1 MLFHFLYKNLHGY
14 RFLVMLVMLA
24 AIVQVM
30 VAQGLLFAG
39 KFMLDKV
46 TAHLDPN
53 VGPLDGIIT
62 FFDRFGSTQG
72 LHHNEVHTVAGVL
85 IFSALALVVLGI
97 VTGLLSWFQQ
107 FAASRIAQNLS
118 ARLRKQL
125 FGHLE
130 RLSLDW
136 HGKQKKGDLVQRVTG
151 NISDI
156 EKLVTDG
163 LVDLLGG
170 ILTLVSAIIV
180 MLSLSIPF
188 TELSII
194 IVPALF
200 LVVFTY
206 TRSIKAAS
214 KKAAKAAGE
223 VANVAVE
230 DIGAITVLKA
240 FTLEDREALRF
251 NKYSE
256 KTRKAGMQAG
266 GMQAQFT
273 PLVTFLVAV
282 GTAVITGVGYYV
294 SVGNSFHPLPFLDIP
309 KFTITVGTVAVFIG
323 NVNNLFQPMK
333 DLSKLTN
340 VGTNAAAGAERI
352 QEVLDEAPEVMDY
365 AGTYH
370 GREKMRGDIEFE
382 NVTFSYN
389 ANHPVLKG
397 INLHIPAG
405 KKVALVGLSGGGK
418 TTLVK
423 LIPRFYEIQGGSVRL
438 DGADNRMY
446 PLRILRQNVSMVLQE
461 SVLFEGSI
469 RENIEIGRPGAS
481 EAEIIDA
488 AKKANIHTVILEKLG
503 GYDRVLREQGRDL
516 SGGQRQR
523 LAIAR
528 AILRDA
534 PILVLDEPTASLD
547 VESEAEV
554 MHALDKLV
562 VGRTVLMIS
571 HRLSTLGNVDEVIV
585 LKDGR
590 IVEQGT
596 FKDLKRK
603 GGIFAEL
610 LEEQNRYNSEREGD
624 KSILRSAYIDIPKL
638 QDRVVVAPADNPALR
653 QGRQQQQQQQQYNMK
668 PKPLD
673 KDARILVELDGHII
687 KEYSLNKPVMTV
699 GRLSG
704 TDVQIPN
711 QRVSRMHA
719 KIQQEN
725 GVWVIEDA
733 DSVNGLVYQGNRI
746 ERLSLSDGD
755 RVYVA
760 PSAALLYQGH

>member
-1 MLFHFLYKNLHGY
+1 M
-14 RFLVMLVMLA
+14 
-24 AIVQVM
+24 
-30 VAQGLLFAG
+30 
-39 KFMLDKV
+39 
-46 TAHLDPN
+46 
-53 VGPLDGIIT
+53 
-62 FFDRFGSTQG
+62 
-72 LHHNEVHTVAGVL
+72 
-85 IFSALALVVLGI
+85 
-97 VTGLLSWFQQ
+97 
-107 FAASRIAQNLS
+107 
-118 ARLRKQL
+118 
-125 FGHLE
+125 
-130 RLSLDW
+130 
-136 HGKQKKGDLVQRVTG
+136 
-151 NISDI
+151 
-156 EKLVTDG
+156 
-163 LVDLLGG
+163 
-170 ILTLVSAIIV
+170 
-180 MLSLSIPF
+180 
-188 TELSII
+188 
-194 IVPALF
+194 
-200 LVVFTY
+200 
-206 TRSIKAAS
+206 
-214 KKAAKAAGE
+214 
-223 VANVAVE
+223 
-230 DIGAITVLKA
+230 
-240 FTLEDREALRF
+240 
-251 NKYSE
+251 
-256 KTRKAGMQAG
+256 
-266 GMQAQFT
+266 
-273 PLVTFLVAV
+273 
-282 GTAVITGVGYYV
+282 
-294 SVGNSFHPLPFLDIP
+294 
-309 KFTITVGTVAVFIG
+309 
-323 NVNNLFQPMK
+323 
-333 DLSKLTN
+333 
-340 VGTNAAAGAERI
+340 
-352 QEVLDEAPEVMDY
+352 
-365 AGTYH
+365 
-370 GREKMRGDIEFE
+370 
-382 NVTFSYN
+382 
-389 ANHPVLKG
+389 
-397 INLHIPAG
+397 
-405 KKVALVGLSGGGK
+405 GLSGGGK

-481 EAEIIDA
+481 EAEVIDA

-603 GGIFAEL
+603 GGIFAGL

-653 QGRQQQQQQQQYNMK
+653 QGRQQQQQQQYNMK
-668 PKPLD
+668 HKPLD
-673 KDARILVELDGHII
+673 KDARILVELDGRII

-746 ERLSLSDGD
+746 DRLSLSDGD

-760 PSAALLYQGH
+760 PSAALLYQSR